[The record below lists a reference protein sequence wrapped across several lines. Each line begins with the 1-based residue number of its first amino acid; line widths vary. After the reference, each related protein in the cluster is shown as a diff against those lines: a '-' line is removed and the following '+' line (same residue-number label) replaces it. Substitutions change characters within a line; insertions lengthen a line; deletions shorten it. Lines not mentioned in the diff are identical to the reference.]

1 MINPRAKPRTK
12 NGKVAPKANNRI
24 IENDGVVERNKNIQS
39 IEIKNKDKEDNFH
52 KINKTEDEK
61 TKLFSPVLYFY
72 LNELLNF
79 GKELFDYIENT
90 KNNNFWLY
98 SRCHDILMHV
108 NNMRY
113 FIRKYKQ
120 NRKLEKIDFLFYQ
133 TFLKID
139 KDKLSKF
146 SNKSPKIIEEI
157 LKKIEYLIRILE
169 YLNSIEITKFDEQI
183 INQTQNEQNNTF
195 DSDIIKLHKDIYK
208 LNTGIS
214 QLNFDINQIK
224 ETKNNQNQN
233 DGNHSDSEN
242 VNQLLEAIAQFNKT
256 RLKDKSLT
264 GYFKD
269 ISKMNNDFQIFY
281 NNIISKKLKNS
292 QNDQLISSILNQIAE
307 ILKQIAEIL
316 NQKLSILKVQDT
328 QK

>member
-61 TKLFSPVLYFY
+61 SPPKLFSPVLYFY

-146 SNKSPKIIEEI
+146 SNKSPEIIEEI
-157 LKKIEYLIRILE
+157 LKKIEYLIQILK

-183 INQTQNEQNNTF
+183 INQNEQNNTF

-208 LNTGIS
+208 LNTDIS

-224 ETKNNQNQN
+224 ETKNKQNQN

-242 VNQLLEAIAQFNKT
+242 VNQLLDAIAQFNKT

-269 ISKMNNDFQIFY
+269 ISEMNDNFQ
-281 NNIISKKLKNS
+281 IISKKLKNS
-292 QNDQLISSILNQIAE
+292 QNDQLISSIL
-307 ILKQIAEIL
+307 KQIAEIL
-316 NQKLSILKVQDT
+316 NQKPSILKVQDT